1 MVRGRQLIL
10 GLVAGAAALALL
22 VSGASAVITPTTDAT
37 ALATA
42 MHASQPDAGALGVNK
57 FAIAEDNP
65 HVFT

>member
-1 MVRGRQLIL
+1 MLATLPSAGDLPTEQLL
-10 GLVAGAAALALL
+10 
-22 VSGASAVITPTTDAT
+22 SSSAREATT

-42 MHASQPDAGALGVNK
+42 MHASQPDVGALEANK